1 MDAAITERWHDATV
15 CDGTFRCPC
24 KKRITLSKQD
34 IRSALMLPSSSEQ
47 ATYLK
52 FQQLYTWGFKEIWD
66 KLPGEQ
72 NVTL

>member
-1 MDAAITERWHDATV
+1 M
-15 CDGTFRCPC
+15 
-24 KKRITLSKQD
+24 S
-34 IRSALMLPSSSEQ
+34 PSSSEQ

-72 NVTL
+72 TLHFNWKKKRIYQGINNFSYNYFNIYSEYLLEPLL